1 MTTRTS
7 TARALRSRSF
17 GALLVVTIG
26 GFGGY
31 ALLLSVVPLWAVTG
45 GAGEFAAGATN
56 GVFMLITVLTQL
68 FVPWLLRR
76 VGHRVVLAAGTALIG
91 LPAPLFA
98 FAGELWSLLVVSGT
112 RGVGFGLL
120 TVAGSAL
127 VAEIV
132 PAAARGR
139 AAGSYGLA
147 VGLPN
152 VVFLSLGVWLSQQ
165 VGFTWVFLGAGIFPV
180 VSTLAVLGIR
190 PVRTAGA
197 RSRTRG
203 VPVQLAPPWLVMTVV
218 ATTAGGLLAFVPMAV
233 GGSVAP
239 VSLAA
244 FGAAM
249 MLGRW
254 AAGHIGDRFGTR
266 RAQVPSILVAAVG
279 LALFAAGSAGAA
291 SWAVLGAGV
300 FGAGFGAVQNITLVL
315 MFERAQSGAASAV
328 WNIAYDAGN
337 GLGSVGFGALLSAVS
352 YPSAFGLAAAA
363 VVLCAPVALFGRAR
377 SARRSA
383 TG

>member
-7 TARALRSRSF
+7 TAHPLRSRSF
-17 GALLVVTIG
+17 GALLAVTVG

-31 ALLLSVVPLWAVTG
+31 ALLLSVVPLWAVTQ
-45 GAGEFAAGATN
+45 GAGKFAAGATN
-56 GVFMLITVLTQL
+56 GVFMLVTVLTQL

-76 VGHRVVLAAGTALIG
+76 VGHRVALAAGTALIG

-98 FAGELWSLLVVSGT
+98 LAGELWSLLLVSGM
-112 RGVGFGLL
+112 RGIGFGLL

-132 PAAARGR
+132 PTEVRGR
-139 AAGSYGLA
+139 AAGLYGLA

-152 VVFLSLGVWLSQQ
+152 VVFLSAGVWLSHQI
-165 VGFTWVFLGAGIFPV
+165 GFAWVFLVAGAFPV
-180 VSTLAVLGIR
+180 VTALAVLGVR
-190 PVRTAGA
+190 PVRAAEPRG
-197 RSRTRG
+197 RSRG
-203 VPVQLAPPWLVMTVV
+203 LPLALAPPWLVMTIV

-233 GGSVAP
+233 GESVAP

-244 FGAAM
+244 FGATM

-266 RAQVPSILVAAVG
+266 RAQLPSIAVAAVG
-279 LALFAAGSAGAA
+279 LVLFAAGSAGAA
-291 SWAVLGAGV
+291 GWAVLGAGV
-300 FGAGFGAVQNITLVL
+300 FGAGFGAVQNITLVA
-315 MFERAQSGAASAV
+315 MFERAPSGAASAV

-352 YPSAFGLAAAA
+352 YPVAFGLAAAA
-363 VVLCAPVALFGRAR
+363 VVVCAPVALLGRASRGWWR
-377 SARRSA
+377 S